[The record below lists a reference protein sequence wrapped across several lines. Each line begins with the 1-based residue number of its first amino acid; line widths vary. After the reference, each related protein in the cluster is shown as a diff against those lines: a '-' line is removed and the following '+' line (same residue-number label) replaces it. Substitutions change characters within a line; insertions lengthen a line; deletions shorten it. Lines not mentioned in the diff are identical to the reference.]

1 MAPNPLSFITA
12 CLPCFPTA
20 VVKKANA
27 PGSHRAEYY
36 NSALR
41 ANLGMPER
49 PLRLPVLT
57 ESQQQKD
64 QQNDQQQQCAAETSN
79 DSTDDRNEPPS
90 LAPARR
96 TAPQGRGRFPTTSSA
111 AAAGASNRK
120 NANPKWSN
128 TPMETAQLEEFFE
141 KLSTLEHLPYAICGR
156 GALVDHGLSARKA
169 KQVSILVPAHSKD
182 VVASWAKSSGWVVQR
197 HEKAGASGNANG
209 VFVGVP
215 LASDGSL
222 RQLRVKYLDDE
233 SFEQLER
240 VRSRL
245 SRGAAWVLSLA
256 SQLDHLAAAWLDFY
270 RQSKTTATP
279 ASKKSK
285 VNHDK
290 SLREIAR
297 DITWTLNAM
306 SVPTSS
312 SSKKDSKGK
321 GKAVTG
327 NSSKPDI
334 LRLLPTLQSED
345 FFVPFTN
352 QYEEARTEMAR
363 AGIDVSAVLVS
374 IRERRALRE
383 HNAMLAQYGAAPL
396 LRARAAGGGGGGGD
410 GDDEDELPFNR
421 IRDLNHSKSVYTL
434 ATNISVSELGP
445 RSPRSPVSTAAAAA
459 TAPLAPS
466 VPAIVLRQ
474 PPAPAAARLR
484 QERGRDEKRD
494 EGADEPEEARARPRS
509 TRVNGGRPGL
519 LATSAAAAASAPD
532 LLKTKKSSER
542 GLRRS
547 ESTRAPP
554 RRSEIPPAA
563 PGRKSL
569 DWI

>member
-20 VVKKANA
+20 VVKKSKPA
-27 PGSHRAEYY
+27 GSHRAEYY
-36 NSALR
+36 NAALR

-49 PLRLPVLT
+49 PPRLPVSA
-57 ESQQQKD
+57 ESQRQKE
-64 QQNDQQQQCAAETSN
+64 QQQQRAETGN
-79 DSTDDRNEPPS
+79 NSTGDHSESPS

-96 TAPQGRGRFPTTSSA
+96 SAPQGRGRFPTTAS
-111 AAAGASNRK
+111 AAAGASSKK
-120 NANPKWSN
+120 NANPKWSS
-128 TPMETAQLEEFFE
+128 TPMETAQLEEFFDR
-141 KLSTLEHLPYAICGR
+141 LATLEHLPYAICGR

-169 KQVSILVPAHSKD
+169 KQVSILVPAYCKD

-197 HEKAGASGNANG
+197 HETAGANGNANG

-222 RQLRVKYLDDE
+222 RQLRVKYLDDD

-245 SRGAAWVLSLA
+245 SRGAAWVLSLT

-270 RQSKTTATP
+270 RQSKATTTTTTP
-279 ASKKSK
+279 AAGKKSK

-297 DITWTLNAM
+297 DILWTLNAM
-306 SVPTSS
+306 AAAPSFPPP
-312 SSKKDSKGK
+312 KDSKGK
-321 GKAVTG
+321 GKAKAVT
-327 NSSKPDI
+327 NTSSSSSRPDL

-345 FFVPFTN
+345 FFVPFTDRC
-352 QYEEARTEMAR
+352 EEARTEMAR
-363 AGIDVSAVLVS
+363 AGIDVSAVLVG

-383 HNAMLAQYGAAPL
+383 HNAMLARYGAAPL
-396 LRARAAGGGGGGGD
+396 PRARAGGN
-410 GDDEDELPFNR
+410 DDDELPFNR

-445 RSPRSPVSTAAAAA
+445 RSPRSPASTAAAAA
-459 TAPLAPS
+459 PLTPP
-466 VPAIVLRQ
+466 VPAVARQQQQ
-474 PPAPAAARLR
+474 PPTTAAVARLR
-484 QERGRDEKRD
+484 REHERGWESDERQ
-494 EGADEPEEARARPRS
+494 GEEERRSRPRS
-509 TRVNGGRPGL
+509 AHVSGVRPSL
-519 LATSAAAAASAPD
+519 LATASASASAPD
-532 LLKTKKSSER
+532 LLRKKSSER
-542 GLRRS
+542 SGLRRS

-554 RRSEIPPAA
+554 RRSAIPPAA
-563 PGRKSL
+563 PGRKSS